1 MTVKRPDSRE
11 EGVLAQLSPAKRGPE
26 VPKAAGVFMEAGR
39 NKFMFRKP
47 QSHTPN
53 MMHPEKELILTEDMG
68 GYCFNNLKL
77 YSFKLIT

>member
-1 MTVKRPDSRE
+1 MPGQHPNDCEETGFKRG
-11 EGVLAQLSPAKRGPE
+11 GVPAQLSPAKRGPE

-53 MMHPEKELILTEDMG
+53 MMHPEKELILTEDTG
-68 GYCFNNLKL
+68 GDCFNNLN
-77 YSFKLIT
+77 